1 MSILR
6 RAPHAEVRLAQE
18 ERRHA
23 RISTATLEYMLD
35 YGISHE
41 SWLRW
46 QHGFLLWAA
55 DEEAD
60 LYEAMRL
67 SERLNRVDTN
77 VRKVS
82 SENERLRA
90 ELVGRALEGG

>member
-1 MSILR
+1 M
-6 RAPHAEVRLAQE
+6 
-18 ERRHA
+18 
-23 RISTATLEYMLD
+23 LE

-41 SWLRW
+41 SWLHW

-67 SERLNRVDTN
+67 SERLNRVDAN
-77 VRKVS
+77 VREVS

-90 ELVGRALEGG
+90 ELVSRAVEDG